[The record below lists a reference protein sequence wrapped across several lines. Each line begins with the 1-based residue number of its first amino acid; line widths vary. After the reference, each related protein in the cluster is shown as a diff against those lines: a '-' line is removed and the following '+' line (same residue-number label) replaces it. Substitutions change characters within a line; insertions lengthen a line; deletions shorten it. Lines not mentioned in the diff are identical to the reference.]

1 MYYPNVDEENCDFT
15 LTFGKFKLN
24 YLSEKPY
31 QDFTIRTIECE
42 NLEVLIFFFKKIIEN
57 L

>member
-15 LTFGKFKLN
+15 ITFGKFKLN
-24 YLSEKPY
+24 YMSEKPY

-42 NLEVLIFFFKKIIEN
+42 NLEVN
-57 L
+57 